1 MLRKGLALQATGE
14 TQAAWPVLE
23 DARHQAIDQGSKRSL
38 LPILAT
44 MYPIAVERGDDEAAA
59 SIREQGVELIDFMKG
74 KIEDTDSL
82 EKFLQTPNV
91 KVFLD

>member
-1 MLRKGLALQATGE
+1 MC
-14 TQAAWPVLE
+14 
-23 DARHQAIDQGSKRSL
+23 
-38 LPILAT
+38 
-44 MYPIAVERGDDEAAA
+44 PIAAERGDDEAAA

-74 KIEDTDSL
+74 KIEDTDLL

>member
-1 MLRKGLALQATGE
+1 M
-14 TQAAWPVLE
+14 
-23 DARHQAIDQGSKRSL
+23 DQGSKRIL

-44 MYPIAVERGDDEAAA
+44 MCPIAAERGDDEAAA

-91 KVFLD
+91 KVFLDYMGR